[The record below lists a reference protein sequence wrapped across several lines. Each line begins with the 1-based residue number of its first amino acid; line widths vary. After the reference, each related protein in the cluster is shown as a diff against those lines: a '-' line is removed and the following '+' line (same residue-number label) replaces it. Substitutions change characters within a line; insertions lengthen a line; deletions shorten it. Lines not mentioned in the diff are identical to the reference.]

1 MLWYLANKVNIDADY
16 KGIDIVQTQEWKTL
30 QSKFGPITGTLKF
43 VERDARELFV
53 ADQFSFVMSLFT
65 LQFIPVSDRRKLL
78 RQIKNYITPD
88 GAFVFSEK
96 VLSVNPKIQDCLT
109 FMHYD
114 FKSAAFTEKEIL
126 DKEREL
132 RDCMR
137 LMTIEQI
144 QESIKLAGFK
154 TCDTFWQQNNFVGF
168 IALP

>member
-1 MLWYLANKVNIDADY
+1 
-16 KGIDIVQTQEWKTL
+16 
-30 QSKFGPITGTLKF
+30 
-43 VERDARELFV
+43 
-53 ADQFSFVMSLFT
+53 
-65 LQFIPVSDRRKLL
+65 
-78 RQIKNYITPD
+78 
-88 GAFVFSEK
+88 
-96 VLSVNPKIQDCLT
+96 
-109 FMHYD
+109 MHYD